1 MEIGERRCADE
12 CELCGR
18 KGMEGNKQEEK
29 PKDMR
34 PSVAVR
40 TTADGVGA
48 REWREMGGEKRLV
61 DMSKRSCADEC

>member
-1 MEIGERRCADE
+1 MGGETR
-12 CELCGR
+12 
-18 KGMEGNKQEEK
+18 
-29 PKDMR
+29 PVDMR